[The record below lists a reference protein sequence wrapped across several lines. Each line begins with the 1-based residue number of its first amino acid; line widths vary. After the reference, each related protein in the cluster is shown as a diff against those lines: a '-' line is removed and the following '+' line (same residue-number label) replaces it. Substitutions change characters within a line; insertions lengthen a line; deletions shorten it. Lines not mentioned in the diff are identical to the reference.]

1 MSKFERSYL
10 CVYGHFSQ
18 PKRGN
23 PLTGEIGI
31 EPQAAPYANW
41 NERVAD
47 SSIRPNAEA
56 GNFEHISFSFSWALL
71 NWLKQ
76 HAAQIHQHIVAS
88 DQFTPETGGRA
99 AATAYHHSILPL
111 ARRRDK
117 RTQIRWGIAAFEHH
131 FGRKPLGF
139 WLPEMAV
146 DTETLALLAEAGVQY
161 TMLARKQIRDGVLPE
176 GAGPYVVALP
186 NEQKIRV
193 FVRDD
198 GLSGEI
204 SFNIH
209 NLGGAGRW
217 CHQVLGP
224 ARRHVGPLLLL
235 ATAGETFGHYYA
247 GEEQFLYW
255 LVNYEARSAGY
266 EIVTLDEIFL
276 KHRPNHQV
284 QIEER
289 SSWSD
294 QQGLANWATGMAD
307 GSIDTTWK
315 GGLRRAL
322 DNVHSE
328 LDRAYEDVLRPH
340 DLDPW
345 LIRDQY
351 APVLLGDMSAEQFF
365 DQHTPDLKE
374 KERQQ
379 LEVLLRTQELAQ
391 RMYSSNTFTDDRL
404 DGRQPRYAIACAAA
418 ALSMAQQ
425 ATNRDLAE
433 RLLPDLA
440 VITSPSSPDSGADI
454 LRSVIEEL
462 ELDFQLAG

>member
-1 MSKFERSYL
+1 LSKFERSYL

-18 PKRGN
+18 PQRGN
-23 PLTGEIGI
+23 PLTGEIGL
-31 EPQAAPYANW
+31 EPAAAPYSNW
-41 NERVAD
+41 NEKVAD

-56 GNFEHISFSFSWALL
+56 GNFEHISFSFSWTLL

-76 HAAQIHQHIVAS
+76 HAPQTHQTIVSS
-88 DQFTPETGGRA
+88 DKFTPETGGHA
-99 AATAYHHSILPL
+99 LATAYHHSILPL

-117 RTQIRWGIAAFEHH
+117 RTQVRWGIAAFEHH

-161 TMLARKQIRDGVLPE
+161 TVLARKQIRDSLLPE
-176 GAGPYVVALP
+176 GGGPYKVALP
-186 NEQKIRV
+186 NDQQIGV

-198 GLSGEI
+198 GLSGDI

-209 NLGGAGRW
+209 NLGGAGSWSR
-217 CHQVLGP
+217 HALGP

-235 ATAGETFGHYYA
+235 ATAGETFGLHFA

-266 EIVTLDEIFL
+266 EMVTLDEISL
-276 KHRPNHQV
+276 KHPPAHPV

-294 QQGLANWATGMAD
+294 QQGLANWATGTAD
-307 GSIDTTWK
+307 GKVDTTWK

-322 DNVHSE
+322 DNVTSE
-328 LDRAYEDVLRPH
+328 LDRAFEVVLRSQG
-340 DLDPW
+340 LDPW
-345 LIRDQY
+345 TIRDQY
-351 APVLLGDMSAEQFF
+351 APVLLGEITSEAFVDRHAPKLQ
-365 DQHTPDLKE
+365 DV
-374 KERQQ
+374 ERRQ
-379 LEVLLRTQELAQ
+379 LGELLRTQELAQ
-391 RMYSSNTFTDDRL
+391 RMYSSSTFTDDRL

-418 ALSMAQQ
+418 ALSIAQK
-425 ATNRDLAE
+425 ATSHDLAE

-440 VITSPSSPDSGADI
+440 VVSSPSSPVSGADI
-454 LRSVIEEL
+454 LRGVIEEL
-462 ELDFQLAG
+462 ELDLQLAG